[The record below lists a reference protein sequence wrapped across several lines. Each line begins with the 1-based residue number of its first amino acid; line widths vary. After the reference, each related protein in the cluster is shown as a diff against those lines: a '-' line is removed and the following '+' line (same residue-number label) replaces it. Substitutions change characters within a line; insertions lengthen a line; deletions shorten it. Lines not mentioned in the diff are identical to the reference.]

1 MTDHIQHS
9 PGSSDAPGNRFLTA
23 SNLLSISRAI
33 LALPFAVVMLSPLPD
48 KNLYGAIIMIVAA
61 VTDKLDGVLARSLG
75 QITEWGKILDPIADK
90 IAVASVGIVLI
101 ILGRLPLWY
110 VVVIVCRDLIIL
122 TGGIYLKRSK
132 GIVLP
137 SNEAGKWAVGI
148 IALALFLALLGVGS
162 PWLGIA
168 IGGSLILLA
177 VSLVLYGLR
186 FAGVIRT

>member
-1 MTDHIQHS
+1 VSEQHS
-9 PGSSDAPGNRFLTA
+9 AGSSEAPANRFLTA

-33 LALPFAVVMLSPLPD
+33 LALPFAVVMLSSLPD
-48 KNLYGAIIMIVAA
+48 KNLYGAIIMVVAA

-101 ILGRLPLWY
+101 LLGRLPLWF
-110 VVVIVCRDLIIL
+110 VIVIVSRDLIIL

-148 IALALFLALLGVGS
+148 IALALFLALLGVGT

-177 VSLVLYGLR
+177 LSLVLYGRR
-186 FAGVIRT
+186 FAEVVRT